1 MNIREAKD
9 EVKNIVKAYLAKDET
24 GMPCIAEEHRRPVL
38 LMGPPGIGKTAIM
51 EQVASEL
58 NINLVSY
65 TITHHTRQS
74 AIGLPSIVH
83 RSFDGVDYAVT
94 EYTMSEIIAAVYEQI
109 EQTGIKEGIL
119 FLDEIN
125 CVSETLAPTMLQF
138 LQYKTFG
145 THKVPEGFII
155 VTAGN
160 PPEYNQSVREF
171 DIVTLD
177 RLRRI
182 DIEADF
188 DAFKEYGYRTKLHGA
203 ILAYLDIRK
212 DHFYEVHA
220 DTDRKSFVTA
230 RGWED
235 LSDALKTYEMLGLT
249 IGESLMSQ
257 YLQDEEIASD
267 FALYYELYKKY
278 ANLYQI
284 PKILTG
290 EAWIDDKLKAA
301 PFDEKLSLIS
311 LLIDSLNTEFRAY
324 RDEQATGEQLL
335 NKLKEYGARL
345 KNSTADVNA
354 SGCGKLQTAVLATVD
369 KFDKEKAKQD
379 QTHADGKSDANG
391 TADVNDSQA
400 HNVGKTTGAPSDI
413 LNTMIAEEAEK
424 RARLK
429 AANMLSHEAESD
441 SLRTEAK
448 LKAYAAEL
456 KGVSQPKEAFDF
468 VKAEF
473 TRQEE
478 GRQQHIKETD
488 EHLTNVFKAL
498 YQTFGQG
505 QELVLFLSELNAGY
519 YSLKFINEC
528 GNESYYN
535 YNKLL
540 LLKDRNDS
548 LRREILQFT
557 EAF

>member
-1 MNIREAKD
+1 MNIREAKE

-51 EQVASEL
+51 EQIASEL

-83 RSFDGVDYAVT
+83 RSFNGVDYAVT
-94 EYTMSEIIAAVYEQI
+94 EYTMSEIIASVYEQI

-145 THKVPEGFII
+145 THKVPDGFII

-188 DAFKEYGYRTKLHGA
+188 NAFKEYGYRAKLHGA

-235 LSDALKTYEMLGLT
+235 LSDALKTYEKLDLP
-249 IGESLMSQ
+249 IGEALMSQ

-335 NKLKEYGARL
+335 LKLRDYGTRL
-345 KNSTADVNA
+345 KNSNANVNA
-354 SGCGKLQTAVLATVD
+354 EDSAKAAVYRHEAVD
-369 KFDKEKAKQD
+369 KSDSKTIKQGKA
-379 QTHADGKSDANG
+379 QTDGKSDNIDISRRDAENMPM
-391 TADVNDSQA
+391 TPA
-400 HNVGKTTGAPSDI
+400 DI
-413 LNTMIAEEAEK
+413 LNAIIAEEADK

-429 AANMLSHEAESD
+429 ASNMLSHEAEGD
-441 SLRTEAK
+441 SLRVESK

-456 KGVSQPKEAFDF
+456 KVVSRPKEAFDY

-473 TRQEE
+473 AKSEE
-478 GRQQHIKETD
+478 LRQQHIKATD

-557 EAF
+557 EMF

>member
-1 MNIREAKD
+1 MNIKEAKE
-9 EVKNIVKAYLAKDET
+9 EVKNIIRAYLAKDET
-24 GMPCIAEEHRRPVL
+24 GLPCIAEEHRRPVL

-51 EQVASEL
+51 EQIASEL

-94 EYTMSEIIAAVYEQI
+94 EYTMSEIIASVYEQI

-188 DAFKEYGYRTKLHGA
+188 NAFKEYGYRAKLHGA
-203 ILAYLDIRK
+203 ILAYLDIRQ

-235 LSDALKTYEMLGLT
+235 LSDALKTYEKLDLP
-249 IGESLMSQ
+249 IGEALMSQ

-335 NKLKEYGARL
+335 LKLRDYGTRL
-345 KNSTADVNA
+345 KNENVNA
-354 SGCGKLQTAVLATVD
+354 DAADCAKVAADSRTAVD
-369 KFDKEKAKQD
+369 KSGSV
-379 QTHADGKSDANG
+379 QTYDKSDRTGDNTYG
-391 TADVNDSQA
+391 TDKISM
-400 HNVGKTTGAPSDI
+400 TPSDI
-413 LNTMIAEEAEK
+413 LNAIIAEEAEK

-429 AANMLSHEAESD
+429 ASNMLSHEAEGD
-441 SLRTEAK
+441 SLRAESK
-448 LKAYAAEL
+448 LKAYATEL
-456 KGVSQPKEAFDF
+456 KVVSQPKEAFDY

-473 TRQEE
+473 AKSEE
-478 GRQQHIKETD
+478 LRQQHIKATD

-505 QELVLFLSELNAGY
+505 QELVLFLSKLNAGY

-557 EAF
+557 EAY

>member
-9 EVKNIVKAYLAKDET
+9 EVKNIVRAYLAKDET

-94 EYTMSEIIAAVYEQI
+94 EYTMSEIIASVYEQI

-188 DAFKEYGYRTKLHGA
+188 NAFKEYGYRAKLHGA

-235 LSDALKTYEMLGLT
+235 LSDALKTYEKLDLP
-249 IGESLMSQ
+249 IGEALMSQ

-311 LLIDSLNTEFRAY
+311 LLIDSLNAEFRAY
-324 RDEQATGEQLL
+324 RDEQAAGEQLL
-335 NKLKEYGARL
+335 AKLKEYGARL
-345 KNSTADVNA
+345 KNNTVNVNA
-354 SGCGKLQTAVLATVD
+354 ADCGKPQADAHVTVD
-369 KFDKEKAKQD
+369 KSGSSAM
-379 QTHADGKSDANG
+379 QTCAAYAAGSADING
-391 TADVNDSQA
+391 SQV
-400 HNVGKTTGAPSDI
+400 HNAGKTASTPADI
-413 LNTMIAEEAEK
+413 LNTIIAEEAEK
-424 RARLK
+424 RARFK
-429 AANMLSHEAESD
+429 AANMLSHEAEGD
-441 SLRTEAK
+441 SLRVEARLK
-448 LKAYAAEL
+448 SYAAALKA
-456 KGVSQPKEAFDF
+456 VTQPKEAFDY

-473 TRQEE
+473 TKSEE
-478 GRQQHIKETD
+478 LRQQHIKTTD
-488 EHLTNVFKAL
+488 EHLTNVFKAI

-540 LLKDRNDS
+540 LLKDRNDN
-548 LRREILQFT
+548 LRREILKFT
-557 EAF
+557 ESY

>member
-1 MNIREAKD
+1 MNIREAKE

-51 EQVASEL
+51 EQIASEL

-83 RSFDGVDYAVT
+83 RSFNGVDYAVT
-94 EYTMSEIIAAVYEQI
+94 EYTMSEIIASVYEQI

-145 THKVPEGFII
+145 THKVPDGFII

-188 DAFKEYGYRTKLHGA
+188 NAFKEYGYRAKLHGA

-235 LSDALKTYEMLGLT
+235 LSDALKTYEKLDLP
-249 IGESLMSQ
+249 IGEALMSQ

-335 NKLKEYGARL
+335 LKLRDYGTRL
-345 KNSTADVNA
+345 KNENVNA
-354 SGCGKLQTAVLATVD
+354 DAADCAKVAAGSRTAVD
-369 KFDKEKAKQD
+369 KSGSVQIYD
-379 QTHADGKSDANG
+379 KSDRTGDNTYG
-391 TADVNDSQA
+391 TDKISM
-400 HNVGKTTGAPSDI
+400 TPSDI
-413 LNTMIAEEAEK
+413 LNAIIAEEAEK

-429 AANMLSHEAESD
+429 ASNMLSHEAEGD
-441 SLRTEAK
+441 SLRVDSK

-456 KGVSQPKEAFDF
+456 KAVSQPKEAFDY
-468 VKAEF
+468 VKTEF
-473 TRQEE
+473 TKSEE
-478 GRQQHIKETD
+478 LRQQHIKTTD

-557 EAF
+557 ETY

>member
-1 MNIREAKD
+1 MNIREAKE

-51 EQVASEL
+51 EQIASEL

-83 RSFDGVDYAVT
+83 RSFNGVDYAVT
-94 EYTMSEIIAAVYEQI
+94 EYTMSEIIASVYEQI

-145 THKVPEGFII
+145 THKVPDGFII

-188 DAFKEYGYRTKLHGA
+188 NAFKEYGYRAKLHGA

-235 LSDALKTYEMLGLT
+235 LSDALKTYEKLDLP
-249 IGESLMSQ
+249 IGEALMSQ

-335 NKLKEYGARL
+335 LKLRDYGTRL
-345 KNSTADVNA
+345 KNENVNA
-354 SGCGKLQTAVLATVD
+354 DAADCAKVAADSRTAVD
-369 KFDKEKAKQD
+369 KSGSV
-379 QTHADGKSDANG
+379 QTYDKSDRTGDNTYG
-391 TADVNDSQA
+391 TDKISM
-400 HNVGKTTGAPSDI
+400 TPSDI
-413 LNTMIAEEAEK
+413 LNAIIAEEAEK

-429 AANMLSHEAESD
+429 ASNMLSHEAEGD
-441 SLRTEAK
+441 SLRVESK

-456 KGVSQPKEAFDF
+456 KAVSQPKEAFDY
-468 VKAEF
+468 VKTEF
-473 TRQEE
+473 TKSEE
-478 GRQQHIKETD
+478 LRQQHIKTTD

-557 EAF
+557 ETY

>member
-1 MNIREAKD
+1 MNIREAKE

-51 EQVASEL
+51 EQIASEL

-83 RSFDGVDYAVT
+83 KSFNGVDYAVT
-94 EYTMSEIIAAVYEQI
+94 EYTMSEIIASVYEQI

-145 THKVPEGFII
+145 THKVPDGFII

-188 DAFKEYGYRTKLHGA
+188 NAFKEYGYRAKLHGA

-235 LSDALKTYEMLGLT
+235 LSDALKTYEKLDLP
-249 IGESLMSQ
+249 IGEALMSQ

-335 NKLKEYGARL
+335 LKLRDYGTRL
-345 KNSTADVNA
+345 KNENVNA
-354 SGCGKLQTAVLATVD
+354 DAADCAKVAAGSRTAVD
-369 KFDKEKAKQD
+369 KSGSVQIYD
-379 QTHADGKSDANG
+379 KSDRTGDNTYG
-391 TADVNDSQA
+391 TDKISM
-400 HNVGKTTGAPSDI
+400 TPSDI
-413 LNTMIAEEAEK
+413 LNAIIAEEAEK

-429 AANMLSHEAESD
+429 ASNMLSHEAEGD
-441 SLRTEAK
+441 SLRVESK

-456 KGVSQPKEAFDF
+456 KAVSQPKEAFDY
-468 VKAEF
+468 VKTEF
-473 TRQEE
+473 TKSEE
-478 GRQQHIKETD
+478 LRQQHIKTTD

-557 EAF
+557 ETY

>member
-1 MNIREAKD
+1 MNIREAKE

-51 EQVASEL
+51 EQIASEL

-83 RSFDGVDYAVT
+83 RSFNGVDYAVT
-94 EYTMSEIIAAVYEQI
+94 EYTMSEIIASVYEQI

-145 THKVPEGFII
+145 THKVPDGFII

-188 DAFKEYGYRTKLHGA
+188 NAFKEYGYRAKLHGA

-235 LSDALKTYEMLGLT
+235 LSDALKTYEKLDLP
-249 IGESLMSQ
+249 IGEALMSQ

-290 EAWIDDKLKAA
+290 EAWIDDKIKAA

-335 NKLKEYGARL
+335 LKLRDYGTRL
-345 KNSTADVNA
+345 KNENVNA
-354 SGCGKLQTAVLATVD
+354 DAADCAKVAAGSRTAVD
-369 KFDKEKAKQD
+369 KSGSVQIYD
-379 QTHADGKSDANG
+379 KSDRTGDNTYG
-391 TADVNDSQA
+391 TDKISM
-400 HNVGKTTGAPSDI
+400 TPSDI
-413 LNTMIAEEAEK
+413 LNAIIAEEAEK

-429 AANMLSHEAESD
+429 ASNMLSHEAEGD
-441 SLRTEAK
+441 SLRVESK

-456 KGVSQPKEAFDF
+456 KAVSQPKEAFDY
-468 VKAEF
+468 VKTEF
-473 TRQEE
+473 TKSEE
-478 GRQQHIKETD
+478 LRQQHIKTTD

-557 EAF
+557 ETY

>member
-1 MNIREAKD
+1 MNIREAKE

-51 EQVASEL
+51 EQIASEL

-83 RSFDGVDYAVT
+83 RSFNGVDYAVT
-94 EYTMSEIIAAVYEQI
+94 EYTMSEIIASVYEQI

-145 THKVPEGFII
+145 THKVPDGFII

-188 DAFKEYGYRTKLHGA
+188 NAFKEYGYRAKLHGA

-235 LSDALKTYEMLGLT
+235 LSDALKTYEKLDLP
-249 IGESLMSQ
+249 IGEALMSQ

-311 LLIDSLNTEFRAY
+311 LLIDSLNTEFRVY

-335 NKLKEYGARL
+335 LKLRDYGTRL
-345 KNSTADVNA
+345 KNENVNA
-354 SGCGKLQTAVLATVD
+354 DAADCAKVAADSRTAVD
-369 KFDKEKAKQD
+369 KSGSV
-379 QTHADGKSDANG
+379 QTYDKSDRTGDNTYG
-391 TADVNDSQA
+391 TDKISM
-400 HNVGKTTGAPSDI
+400 TPSDI
-413 LNTMIAEEAEK
+413 LNAIIAEEAEK

-429 AANMLSHEAESD
+429 ASNMLSHEAEGD
-441 SLRTEAK
+441 SLRVESK

-456 KGVSQPKEAFDF
+456 KAVSQPKEAFDY
-468 VKAEF
+468 VKTEF
-473 TRQEE
+473 TKSEE
-478 GRQQHIKETD
+478 LRQQHIKTTD

-557 EAF
+557 ETY

>member
-51 EQVASEL
+51 EQIASEL

-188 DAFKEYGYRTKLHGA
+188 NAFKEYGYRAKLHGA
-203 ILAYLDIRK
+203 VLAYLDIRK

-235 LSDALKTYEMLGLT
+235 LSDALKTYERLELP
-249 IGESLMSQ
+249 IGEALMSQ

-311 LLIDSLNTEFRAY
+311 LLIDSLNAEFRAY
-324 RDEQATGEQLL
+324 RDEQAAGEQLL
-335 NKLKEYGARL
+335 AKLKEYGARL
-345 KNSTADVNA
+345 KSNTSMT
-354 SGCGKLQTAVLATVD
+354 
-369 KFDKEKAKQD
+369 
-379 QTHADGKSDANG
+379 
-391 TADVNDSQA
+391 
-400 HNVGKTTGAPSDI
+400 PSDI
-413 LNTMIAEEAEK
+413 LNAVISEEAEK

-429 AANMLSHEAESD
+429 ASNMLSHEAEGD
-441 SLRTEAK
+441 SLRVESR
-448 LKAYAAEL
+448 LKSYAAEL
-456 KGVSQPKEAFDF
+456 KAVNQPKEAFDF

-473 TRQEE
+473 TKSEE
-478 GRQQHIKETD
+478 ARQQHIKTTD

>member
-1 MNIREAKD
+1 MNIKEAKE

-51 EQVASEL
+51 EQIASEL

-83 RSFDGVDYAVT
+83 RSFNGVDYAVT
-94 EYTMSEIIAAVYEQI
+94 EYTMSEIIASVYEQI
-109 EQTGIKEGIL
+109 ERSGIREGIL

-145 THKVPEGFII
+145 THKVPDGFII

-182 DIEADF
+182 DIEADYQ
-188 DAFKEYGYRTKLHGA
+188 AFKEYGYKAKLHGA

-212 DHFYEVHA
+212 DRFYEVHA

-235 LSDALKTYEMLGLT
+235 LSDALKTYERLELP
-249 IGESLMSQ
+249 IGESLMAQ

-311 LLIDSLNTEFRAY
+311 LLTDSLNAEFRAY

-335 NKLKEYGARL
+335 AKLKAYGGAL
-345 KNSTADVNA
+345 KAAMQSAGTANVSGAGAASESGLSAAGGASATSADAVTASSAVSAA
-354 SGCGKLQTAVLATVD
+354 SGRTDITSAQSAA
-369 KFDKEKAKQD
+369 
-379 QTHADGKSDANG
+379 
-391 TADVNDSQA
+391 
-400 HNVGKTTGAPSDI
+400 APETPADI
-413 LNTMIAEEAEK
+413 LSSIIKEDAEK
-424 RARLK
+424 RAGLK
-429 AANMLSHEAESD
+429 AANMLTREAEAD
-441 SLRTEAK
+441 GLRVESKLKDYAAK
-448 LKAYAAEL
+448 LKTVE
-456 KGVSQPKEAFDF
+456 SPQEAFAL
-468 VKAEF
+468 VKKEF
-473 TRQEE
+473 TELE
-478 GRQQHIKETD
+478 TARQQHIKETD

-557 EAF
+557 ESF

>member
-1 MNIREAKD
+1 MNIKEAKE

-24 GMPCIAEEHRRPVL
+24 GMPCIAEEHQRPVL

-74 AIGLPSIVH
+74 AIGLPSIVR
-83 RSFDGVDYAVT
+83 RSFGGVDYAVT
-94 EYTMSEIIAAVYEQI
+94 EYTMSEIIASVYEQI
-109 EQTGIKEGIL
+109 ERSGIEEGIL

-203 ILAYLDIRK
+203 VLAYLDIRK

-235 LSDALKTYEMLGLT
+235 LSDALKTYEKLKLP
-249 IGESLMSQ
+249 IGEALMSQ

-284 PKILTG
+284 PRILTG

-311 LLIDSLNTEFRAY
+311 LLIDSLNSEFRAY
-324 RDEQATGEQLL
+324 RDEQAAGEKLL
-335 NKLKEYGARL
+335 AMLKEYGAGL
-345 KNSTADVNA
+345 KNSNANVNA
-354 SGCGKLQTAVLATVD
+354 EDSAKAAVYRHEAVD
-369 KFDKEKAKQD
+369 KS
-379 QTHADGKSDANG
+379 GS
-391 TADVNDSQA
+391 
-400 HNVGKTTGAPSDI
+400 KTTTQSKAQTDSKSENTDISRRDAENLPMTPADI
-413 LNTMIAEEAEK
+413 LNAIIAEEADK

-441 SLRTEAK
+441 SLRVESR
-448 LKAYAAEL
+448 LKTYAGEL
-456 KGVSQPKEAFDF
+456 RAVSQPKEAFDY

-473 TRQEE
+473 AKTEE
-478 GRQQHIKETD
+478 LRQQHIKATD

-557 EAF
+557 EMF

>member
-1 MNIREAKD
+1 MNIKEAKE
-9 EVKNIVKAYLAKDET
+9 EVKNIVRAYLAKDEN
-24 GMPCIAEEHRRPVL
+24 GMPCIAEEHQRPVL

-51 EQVASEL
+51 EQIAAEL
-58 NINLVSY
+58 KINLVSY

-94 EYTMSEIIAAVYEQI
+94 EYTMSEIIASVYEQI
-109 EQTGIKEGIL
+109 ERSGIREGIL

-145 THKVPEGFII
+145 THKVPDGFII

-182 DIEADF
+182 DIEADYQ
-188 DAFKEYGYRTKLHGA
+188 AFKEYGYKAKLHGA
-203 ILAYLDIRK
+203 VMAYLDIRK
-212 DHFYEVHA
+212 DCFYSVHA
-220 DTDRKSFVTA
+220 ETDRKSFVTA

-235 LSDALKTYEMLGLT
+235 LSDALKTYERLGLPT
-249 IGESLMSQ
+249 GEQLAAQ

-267 FALYYELYKKY
+267 FALYYELYRKY
-278 ANLYQI
+278 AGLYRI
-284 PKILTG
+284 PEILSG

-311 LLIDSLNTEFRAY
+311 LLTDSLNTEFRAY
-324 RDEQATGEQLL
+324 RDEQAAGELL
-335 NKLKEYGARL
+335 LDKLKEFGAAL
-345 KNSTADVNA
+345 KTSVSEAAENA
-354 SGCGKLQTAVLATVD
+354 AAGSDGSGTPAELMGRII
-369 KFDKEKAKQD
+369 
-379 QTHADGKSDANG
+379 S
-391 TADVNDSQA
+391 
-400 HNVGKTTGAPSDI
+400 
-413 LNTMIAEEAEK
+413 EEAEK
-424 RARLK
+424 RAGIKK
-429 AANMLSHEAESD
+429 AGMLTREAEGD
-441 SLRTEAK
+441 SLRVEKK
-448 LKAYAAEL
+448 LKDYVVLL
-456 KGVSQPKEAFDF
+456 KTMASPKEAFAC
-468 VKAEF
+468 VKEAF
-473 TRQEE
+473 TKEEAARQE
-478 GRQQHIKETD
+478 HIKTTD
-488 EHLTNVFKAL
+488 EHLTNVFRAL
-498 YQTFGQG
+498 NQTFGQG
-505 QELVLFLSELNAGY
+505 QELVLFLSELNSGY

-548 LRREILQFT
+548 LRREILRFT
-557 EAF
+557 EEY

>member
-1 MNIREAKD
+1 MNIKEAKE
-9 EVKNIVKAYLAKDET
+9 EVKNIVKAYLAKDDN
-24 GMPCIAEEHRRPVL
+24 GLPCIAEEHQRPVL

-83 RSFDGVDYAVT
+83 RSFDGRDYAVT
-94 EYTMSEIIAAVYEQI
+94 EYTMSEIIASVYEQI
-109 EQTGIKEGIL
+109 ERSGIREGIL

-145 THKVPEGFII
+145 THKVPEGFVI

-182 DIEADF
+182 DIEADYQ
-188 DAFKEYGYRTKLHGA
+188 AFREYGYKAKLHGA
-203 ILAYLDIRK
+203 IMAYLDIRK
-212 DHFYEVHA
+212 DRFYQVHA

-235 LSDALKTYEMLGLT
+235 LSDALKTYERLGLP
-249 IGESLMSQ
+249 IGESLMAQ
-257 YLQDEEIASD
+257 YLQDEETASD
-267 FALYYELYKKY
+267 FAVYYELYKKY
-278 ANLYQI
+278 ENLYQI
-284 PKILTG
+284 PKILSG
-290 EAWIDDKLKAA
+290 EAWIDDKLSKA
-301 PFDEKLSLIS
+301 PFDEKLSLIG
-311 LLIDSLNTEFRAY
+311 LLTDSLNTEFRAY
-324 RDEQATGEQLL
+324 RDEQAAAELL
-335 NKLKEYGARL
+335 LEKLKTYGGML
-345 KNSTADVNA
+345 KTA
-354 SGCGKLQTAVLATVD
+354 SEGKTPSAVLAELIDNNAETRNRQ
-369 KFDKEKAKQD
+369 KEASML
-379 QTHADGKSDANG
+379 TR
-391 TADVNDSQA
+391 
-400 HNVGKTTGAPSDI
+400 
-413 LNTMIAEEAEK
+413 EAEGD
-424 RARLK
+424 ALK
-429 AANMLSHEAESD
+429 AEAV
-441 SLRTEAK
+441 
-448 LKAYAAEL
+448 LKGFAAEIRTI
-456 KGVSQPKEAFDF
+456 SSAKEAFAYVRNSF
-468 VKAEF
+468 AAME
-473 TRQEE
+473 QN
-478 GRQQHIKETD
+478 RQQHIQAAG

-498 YQTFGQG
+498 NQTFGQG

-528 GNESYYN
+528 GNDSYYH

-540 LLKDRNDS
+540 LLKDADNS
-548 LRREILQFT
+548 LRREILKFT
-557 EAF
+557 EEY